1 MPESEIKKTCEEN
14 IAGIEAVFNHTRPYG
29 TCFCDDQPVFY
40 DQPTNQYT
48 CGDQIVTPPPIF
60 STEPLVTDK
69 FHNCCEKIVV
79 GSKMGDI
86 QGNYI
91 QGKIFR
97 DRLIDTPNCGV
108 SAPLKQKPN
117 LI

>member
-86 QGNYI
+86 QGNYV

-97 DRLIDTPNCGV
+97 DRLT
-108 SAPLKQKPN
+108 
-117 LI
+117 